1 MRHSYDWL
9 VNKRSD
15 LFVRIISGITVIAIT
30 FAFGIIGG
38 VWFTLFVF
46 AVMLL
51 TTHELWK
58 LCISAGYKPSLAVAL
73 LTAMAAFAGIRWPA
87 LPILIP
93 AMSIVLLA
101 TLGIQIARTEKRR
114 FGDWAVSFAG
124 GFYIGWTCGHIAEL
138 RELVNGA
145 WWLLLT
151 LVCVWLAD
159 SGAYAFGRLFGKH
172 KLAPA
177 ISPNKTWEGYV
188 GGAMTALL
196 GGTLIGLISPLGLA
210 SGVLTGGLIGIFSVM
225 GDLIESLIKR
235 EAHAKDSGKLIPG
248 HGGIFDRIDS
258 LLWAGV
264 IAFMV
269 NYIVTTLS
277 FLL

>member
-1 MRHSYDWL
+1 MPYGYDWL
-9 VNKRSD
+9 VNKRSE
-15 LFVRIISGITVIAIT
+15 LFVRIISGISVIAIT
-30 FAFGIIGG
+30 FAFGIVGG
-38 VWFTLFVF
+38 AWFTLFVF
-46 AVMLL
+46 AIMLI
-51 TTHELWK
+51 TTYELWK
-58 LCISAGYKPSLAVAL
+58 LCIAAAYKPSLAVAL
-73 LTAMAAFAGIRWPA
+73 LTAMAAFAGIRWPT

-93 AMSIVLLA
+93 AMSIALLA
-101 TLGIQIARTEKRR
+101 TLGIQLARTEKRR

-138 RELVNGA
+138 RELANGD

-151 LVCVWLAD
+151 LACVWLAD
-159 SGAYAFGRLFGKH
+159 SGAYAFGRLFGRH
-172 KLAPA
+172 KMAPA
-177 ISPNKTWEGYV
+177 ISPNKTWEGYAA
-188 GGAMTALL
+188 GAITALL
-196 GGTLIGLISPLGLA
+196 GGTLIGWVSPLGLA
-210 SGVLTGGLIGIFSVM
+210 SGVLTGGLIGVFSVM

-269 NYIVTTLS
+269 NYIVTTAK
-277 FLL
+277 F